1 VTLIASCAEKA
12 TMILPGG
19 HGILQK
25 MASRAFVS
33 FEMEDRWARDFLAQ
47 HARDKRIPFEFLD
60 YSIKEP
66 FESQWKTNARAR
78 IARTKG
84 TIVLIGP
91 STARAEAVL
100 WEVDETLRQ
109 GHRLFGIQIN
119 KGKTYQA
126 PVGVSRVVRWNF
138 QDIANELAR
147 W

>member
-1 VTLIASCAEKA
+1 
-12 TMILPGG
+12 
-19 HGILQK
+19 

-66 FESQWKTNARAR
+66 FESKWKTNARAR
-78 IARTKG
+78 MARTKG

-100 WEVDETLRQ
+100 WEINETLRQ
-109 GHRLFGIQIN
+109 GHPLFGIQIN
-119 KGKTYQA
+119 KDKTYTT
-126 PVGVSRVVRWNF
+126 PPGVLRVVRWNF
-138 QDIANELAR
+138 QRIASELAI